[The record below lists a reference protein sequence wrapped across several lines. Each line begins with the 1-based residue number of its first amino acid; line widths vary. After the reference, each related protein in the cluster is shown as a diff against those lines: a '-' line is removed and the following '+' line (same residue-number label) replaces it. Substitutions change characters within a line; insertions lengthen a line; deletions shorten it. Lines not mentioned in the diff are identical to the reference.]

1 MIAQTVGDPLH
12 AFAGLQ
18 EKKSFAYGAGKK
30 PNKAKRGRPY
40 ERGKVEFLIDS
51 LCSGPRCSFDLRIEN
66 ARGERMGRNDN
77 PKSYR

>member
-18 EKKSFAYGAGKK
+18 EKKSFAYSAGKK

-40 ERGKVEFLIDS
+40 AQGKVEFLIDS
-51 LCSGPRCSFDLRIEN
+51 PLFWTALFIRPANRKRARRADGPE
-66 ARGERMGRNDN
+66 
-77 PKSYR
+77 